1 MDYIVTTLNEIE
13 TVNALRF
20 LSEFLRLGCVWRR
33 RGGGGILAFSKSF
46 ESIKATTLKLLM
58 VDVNLFP
65 WREIKSD
72 DYAVIS

>member
-1 MDYIVTTLNEIE
+1 M
-13 TVNALRF
+13 
-20 LSEFLRLGCVWRR
+20 CVEEA
-33 RGGGGILAFSKSF
+33 GGGGILAFSKSF

>member
-1 MDYIVTTLNEIE
+1 MHCGFFRSFC
-13 TVNALRF
+13 AL
-20 LSEFLRLGCVWRR
+20 GVCGGG
-33 RGGGGILAFSKSF
+33 GGGGILAFSKSF